1 MAQSK
6 ILPMKLSSVRG
17 ELNYRKDQKYLFT
30 IQSDEN
36 PISHTLIQQ
45 STWLQKEKKS
55 KHLMLYL
62 YQAASTNP

>member
-1 MAQSK
+1 
-6 ILPMKLSSVRG
+6 MKLSSVGG

-45 STWLQKEKKS
+45 STGLQKEIN
-55 KHLMLYL
+55 L
-62 YQAASTNP
+62 NI